1 MPSRTAFVVE
11 NRRRRA
17 DTARTVSVKVK
28 ICGIT
33 RLDDALAAVE
43 AGANALGFVFFEPS
57 PRNIT
62 AQQAAAIVSK
72 LPPFVSKVGVF
83 VNPTEEFVRHK
94 VWDCGLD
101 TVQFHGDETPG
112 FCRCFAPLKVVKSF
126 RIRDAASLDALPPYA
141 TDAWLLD
148 SQVEGKLGGS
158 GVTFNWELAWQAK
171 EHGRPVILAGG
182 LTPENVAEA
191 IHEVW
196 PYAVDV
202 SSGVEEAPGR
212 KNAKLIEAFI
222 ANVRSVEQ
230 EQR

>member
-1 MPSRTAFVVE
+1 M
-11 NRRRRA
+11 
-17 DTARTVSVKVK
+17 SVKVK

-33 RLDDALAAVE
+33 RLDDAIAAVE
-43 AGANALGFVFFEPS
+43 AGANALGFIFYDQS
-57 PRNIT
+57 PRNLT
-62 AQQAAAIVSK
+62 AAQARGIISK

-83 VNPTEEFVRHK
+83 VNAGEEFVRSRA
-94 VWDCGLD
+94 VECGLD
-101 TVQFHGDETPG
+101 TLQFHGDETPE
-112 FCRCFAPLKVVKSF
+112 FCRRFAPMKVVKSF
-126 RIRDAASLDALPPYA
+126 RIRDAKSLAVLPPYD

-148 SQVEGKLGGS
+148 SHVEDKLGGT

-171 EHGRPVILAGG
+171 DYGRPVMLAGG

-202 SSGVEEAPGR
+202 SSGVEDAPGL
-212 KNAKLIEAFI
+212 KNLKLVQMFI

-230 EQR
+230 DRL